1 MKDAIKDVI
10 VVGGGLLGM
19 LTTRFL
25 HDAGLNVMLAD
36 KSELGTEST
45 WAGGGIVSPLYPW
58 RFSPAMSQ
66 LARYSQQHYPALC
79 EKLLEE
85 TGLDPQ
91 WVRSGLLFAED
102 DERAAAHAWAEEWGY
117 KLQHLTSAERM
128 QECEPQLA
136 ENFSSGLF
144 FPELGQVRNPRLSHS
159 LRTSLRLRPLTISE
173 HYPVSKLEIENGRVI
188 GVRIGDEIFR
198 ADKVVMATGA
208 WTGLFPEMQ
217 ALNVDVRPVL
227 GQMILFRGPRGLLK
241 RIVLSNGRYLI
252 PRVDG
257 RILCGS
263 TLEMRGFDKTT
274 TEEAKADLRKTA
286 CEIMPALRELPVL
299 NHWSGLRPGSPN
311 GIPYIDEHPEIS
323 GLYVNAGHYR
333 NGVVLGLAS
342 AQLLVDRILGNAPC
356 IDPSPYRLDAVRT
369 PTAEFQ

>member
-1 MKDAIKDVI
+1 MKNAIKDVI

-25 HDAGLNVMLAD
+25 HDAGLNVMLID

-58 RFSPAMSQ
+58 RYSPAVSQ
-66 LARYSQQHYPALC
+66 LARYGQQHYPQLC
-79 EKLLEE
+79 EKLLDE
-85 TGLDPQ
+85 TGIDPQ
-91 WVRSGLLFAED
+91 WVRSGLLFTED

-117 KLQHLTSAERM
+117 KLQHLTSAGSM

-136 ENFSSGLF
+136 EAFSRGLF
-144 FPELGQVRNPRLSHS
+144 FPELGQVRNPRIAHS
-159 LRTSLRLRPLTISE
+159 LRTSLRLRPLTIAE
-173 HYPVSKLEIENGRVI
+173 HFPVSKLEIENGRVT
-188 GVRIGDEIFR
+188 GVRMGDEIFR
-198 ADKVVMATGA
+198 ADKVVIASGA

-217 ALNVDVRPVL
+217 ALKVDVRPVL
-227 GQMILFRGPRGLLK
+227 GQMILFRGPRGMLN
-241 RIVLSNGRYLI
+241 RIVLSKGRYLI

-263 TLEMRGFDKTT
+263 TLEMRDFDKSI
-274 TEEAKADLRKTA
+274 TEEAKADLQKTA
-286 CEIMPALRELPVL
+286 GKIMPALREMRVL

-311 GIPYIDEHPEIS
+311 GVPYIDEHPEIA

-342 AQLLVDRILGNAPC
+342 AQLLVDRILGNEPC
-356 IDPSPYRLDAVRT
+356 VDPSPYRLDAERT